1 MATWKTKFIDF
12 DLRVVATASLTLE
25 DLGNGHASGALIQL
39 TGPVPVKDLELSG
52 VVRGNEYIVGGSVEA
67 LGINLFLTFSP
78 HVFSFTGSA
87 RISVHQP
94 PGGMTVFVFTSP
106 SEGPPPWAGA
116 DKAGPRGVR
125 RRRPSA
131 ASDETASA
139 PRAASTAPR
148 RNPGGTKARSTRA
161 TP

>member
-1 MATWKTKFIDF
+1 MATWKTKFVDF
-12 DLRVVATASLTLE
+12 DLRVVGTASLTLE

-94 PGGMTVFVFTSP
+94 PGVMTVFVFTSP
-106 SEGPPPWAGA
+106 SE
-116 DKAGPRGVR
+116 
-125 RRRPSA
+125 
-131 ASDETASA
+131 
-139 PRAASTAPR
+139 
-148 RNPGGTKARSTRA
+148 
-161 TP
+161 